1 MKTGAKKGFRVA
13 DLVFTALFAALTA
26 VCAVIAVPMPMTTVP
41 VSLLVLGVFLTG
53 ALLEKKLAF
62 LAELIYLLVGAAG
75 LPVFSGF
82 SSGIGV
88 LFGPTGGY
96 LLASPLM
103 AFLIAWII
111 ESFRAGKRSRYL
123 VMLVV
128 GMVIALLVC
137 YLFGTAWYCIYRQY
151 TFLQGLAFCVIPFL
165 VPDAIKLAVAVAVAA
180 AVDTVFQKIKVS
192 A

>member
-1 MKTGAKKGFRVA
+1 MKTGAGKNFRAV

-41 VSLLVLGVFLTG
+41 VSLLVLGVYLTG

-62 LAELIYLLVGAAG
+62 LAELVYLLVGAVG
-75 LPVFSGF
+75 IPVFSGF
-82 SSGIGV
+82 SSGVGV

-111 ESFRAGKRSRYL
+111 EPFRKRKNLLYL
-123 VMLVV
+123 AMLVV
-128 GMVIALLVC
+128 GMVSALLVC
-137 YLFGTAWYCIYRQY
+137 YLFGTVWFCIYGKY
-151 TFLQGLAFCVIPFL
+151 TFLQGLGFCVVPFL
-165 VPDAIKLAVAVAVAA
+165 VPDAIKLAAAVVVAA
-180 AVDTVFQKIKVS
+180 AVDTAFQKIR
-192 A
+192 AHA